1 MLMEIYFEGVEKM
14 KIEDIKIRISEIKT
28 IVHCLSI
35 DNVNTLTKKEFDIL
49 REIETKMGEFLN
61 E

>member
-1 MLMEIYFEGVEKM
+1 M
-14 KIEDIKIRISEIKT
+14 KTEDVKTRIAQIKT